1 MKSILS
7 IIFISYLFM
16 NPISDSMNINSLS
29 ISAKSSAMGGVY
41 IPLGANQTIN
51 FSHLS
56 QFGGIYT
63 LDALQ
68 YNNMLFI
75 VHGIENIPNTLDAW
89 TYNAAGPNAHE
100 IDYSKISDFDAK
112 DYNFIFSRIIK
123 NQYNISLKSTV
134 SKIYN
139 EFGYGLGF
147 NVLTTK
153 KNFKGFNYYLGLYDI
168 LSFKIWT
175 NKSISENNM
184 FELYVPQLM
193 FSLERSF
200 LQSLNVLTLYSLYND
215 ENNNIIDYRFG
226 SRIRLTENLDVL
238 FGKST
243 FNKFAFGFSIS
254 DKLFNMDY
262 CYIVS
267 SEDLPFENSYNI
279 SIGFNISELV
289 DRSKEFYP

>member
-175 NKSISENNM
+175 NKSISEDNM

-193 FSLERSF
+193 FSLERIF

>member
-262 CYIVS
+262 SYIVS

>member
-75 VHGIENIPNTLDAW
+75 VHGIEDIPNTLDAW

-193 FSLERSF
+193 FSLERIF

-279 SIGFNISELV
+279 SIGFNIFELV

>member
-41 IPLGANQTIN
+41 IPLGANQAIN

-68 YNNMLFI
+68 YNNILFI

-89 TYNAAGPNAHE
+89 TYNTAGPKAHE

-123 NQYNISLKSTV
+123 NQYNVSLKSTV

-168 LSFKIWT
+168 LSFKIWA
-175 NKSISENNM
+175 NKSISEDSM
-184 FELYVPQLM
+184 FELYIPQLM
-193 FSLERSF
+193 FSLERNF

-226 SRIRLTENLDVL
+226 SRISLTENLDVL

-243 FNKFAFGFSIS
+243 FNRFAFGFSIS
-254 DKLFNMDY
+254 NKLFNMDY
-262 CYIVS
+262 SYIVS

-279 SIGFNISELV
+279 SIGFNISELAG
-289 DRSKEFYP
+289 RSKEFYP